1 MAKDMQMMESTK
13 IIVYSLIWSDGKT
26 DQSDESSNGGQE
38 GRKWSK
44 LIKLTELEI
53 RVPHWT
59 RVLCS
64 GIREGECLDL
74 VDVMLQI
81 AVMETRNKANRGLPL
96 AFELRQIKG
105 TKVLWQIL
113 AIKGCGIIKEGK
125 KIRISIPVTKNWREC
140 SCWLWTMCIAQNWR
154 GKNKTKAYADMT
166 EWKGHENDPKWWQV
180 QSSDYKYWPISINHR
195 APGRFEG

>member
-1 MAKDMQMMESTK
+1 MLGDRGALQGGTWIIDFSYPFCVKMAKDMQMMESTK

-26 DQSDESSNGGQE
+26 DQSDESSNGGQG

-59 RVLCS
+59 R
-64 GIREGECLDL
+64 REGECLDL

-81 AVMETRNKANRGLPL
+81 AVMETWNKANRGLPL

-105 TKVLWQIL
+105 TKVLGQIL
-113 AIKGCGIIKEGK
+113 AIKGCVVIKEGK
-125 KIRISIPVTKNWREC
+125 KNRDQYPSDKELTRVFLLAMDNAHSSKLKRE
-140 SCWLWTMCIAQNWR
+140 
-154 GKNKTKAYADMT
+154 
-166 EWKGHENDPKWWQV
+166 E
-180 QSSDYKYWPISINHR
+180 
-195 APGRFEG
+195 